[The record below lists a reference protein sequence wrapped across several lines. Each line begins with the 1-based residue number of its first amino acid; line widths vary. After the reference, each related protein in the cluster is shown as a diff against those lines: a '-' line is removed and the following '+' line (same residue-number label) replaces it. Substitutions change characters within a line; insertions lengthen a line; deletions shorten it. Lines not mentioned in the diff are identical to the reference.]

1 MSTTAIAIL
10 PVAEAAPTVAQP
22 LTDTELFIKQRV
34 TAEQWDLLDEL
45 LGMNNRYRLTWLMRN
60 RGKWRAAEI
69 AKLGYLIGV
78 EPIELV
84 LQYGFGWNELRID
97 EASQIASLGAYD
109 LQYGPK
115 VA

>member
-1 MSTTAIAIL
+1 MSTTAIAII
-10 PVAEAAPTVAQP
+10 PVAEAAPIVAQP

-34 TAEQWDLLDEL
+34 TAEQWDRLHED
-45 LGMNNRYRLTWLMRN
+45 LGMNRYRLTWLLTN
-60 RGKWRAAEI
+60 RGKWRAPEI
-69 AKLGYLIGV
+69 AKLGYLTGV

-84 LQYGFGWNELRID
+84 LQYGFGWKELRID
-97 EASQIASLGAYD
+97 EVSQIAALGAYD